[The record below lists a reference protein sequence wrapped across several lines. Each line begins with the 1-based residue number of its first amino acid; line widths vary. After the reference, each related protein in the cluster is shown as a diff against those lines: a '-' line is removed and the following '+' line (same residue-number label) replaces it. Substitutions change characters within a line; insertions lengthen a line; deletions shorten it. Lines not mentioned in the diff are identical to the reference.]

1 MKINCTRERVDTNKI
16 LYGIDT
22 FRMEHC
28 GDKPSYII
36 MNYETR
42 EDILDYYYFDSRIKG
57 LTGLSVTKEDRLFDI
72 PVVYSEGLKY
82 GEVDII

>member
-16 LYGIDT
+16 LRGIGT
-22 FRMEHC
+22 FRMEHY
-28 GDKPSYII
+28 GAKPSYII

-42 EDILDYYYFDSRIKG
+42 KDILDYCYFDSRIKG
-57 LTGLSVTKEDRLFDI
+57 LGGSVTREDRFFDI
-72 PVVYSEGLKY
+72 PVAYNEGLRY